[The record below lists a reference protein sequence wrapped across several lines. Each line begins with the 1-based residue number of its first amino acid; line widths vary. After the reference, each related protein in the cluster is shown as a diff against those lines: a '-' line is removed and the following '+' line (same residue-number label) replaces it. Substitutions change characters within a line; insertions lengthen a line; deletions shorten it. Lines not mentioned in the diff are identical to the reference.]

1 MTFADDDRL
10 QSLSKTLFG
19 QRHRLAVMLAVARG
33 DGVINPSDLTEQLGF
48 RAQSSVQ
55 APLRDLASAGLITR
69 VPTSSGK
76 TYYRRNSSLAWA
88 WAEEIA
94 LAARDVPS
102 SDRASAE
109 PDVR

>member
-1 MTFADDDRL
+1 MTLANDDRL
-10 QSLSKTLFG
+10 QSLSKILFG

-33 DGVINPSDLTEQLGF
+33 DGVVNPSDLTEYLGF

-55 APLRDLASAGLITR
+55 APLRDLTSAGLISR
-69 VPTSSGK
+69 VPASSGK

-94 LAARDVPS
+94 LTAPDLTS
-102 SDRASAE
+102 SDRSDADSN
-109 PDVR
+109 VQ